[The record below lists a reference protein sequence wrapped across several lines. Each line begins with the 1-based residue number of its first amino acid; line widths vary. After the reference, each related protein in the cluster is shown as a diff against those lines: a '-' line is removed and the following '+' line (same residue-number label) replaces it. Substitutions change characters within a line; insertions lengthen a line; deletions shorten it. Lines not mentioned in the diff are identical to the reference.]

1 MHSAGA
7 MWASTPTDVPENF
20 QKNCRVVHP
29 YAMRE
34 NFRTEEAPT
43 RCFETR
49 TTAAGFAC
57 GRFCYLGISYA
68 AAVTNASSCVFVQA
82 ALGLNASSE
91 TAPALFAQEAACA

>member
-1 MHSAGA
+1 MSY
-7 MWASTPTDVPENF
+7 
-20 QKNCRVVHP
+20 

>member
-1 MHSAGA
+1 MIPMGGS
-7 MWASTPTDVPENF
+7 
-20 QKNCRVVHP
+20 RVRP

-68 AAVTNASSCVFVQA
+68 VAVTNASSWAFVQA
-82 ALGLNASSE
+82 ALGPNVSPE
-91 TAPALFAQEAACA
+91 TAPAVFAQEAACA